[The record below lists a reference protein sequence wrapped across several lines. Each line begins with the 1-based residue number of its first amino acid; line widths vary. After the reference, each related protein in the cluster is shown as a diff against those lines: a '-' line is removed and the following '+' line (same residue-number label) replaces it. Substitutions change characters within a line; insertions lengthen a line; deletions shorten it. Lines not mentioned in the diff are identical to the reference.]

1 MNNHRRRLR
10 AGRSVSLALVL
21 GASLVATGCATGA
34 AQSTEGRAAT
44 VSVPGESL
52 EGPASS
58 PSPEP
63 SGSPGAAPSV
73 LSPGSVPV
81 QPADQG
87 QQERSP
93 EPVQVLYPGIDAD
106 IPVEPRGV
114 ASDGQMDIPDDA
126 AQAAWYEYG
135 KAPADEVGT
144 TVISAHAGSEETPVG
159 PLYALKDSRPGE
171 EVTVLDE
178 AGAAHHY
185 EVTQV
190 EQLGKDGLDFAP
202 YFERTGEHRLVLI
215 TCGGQWIDE
224 RGSYADNIIVVAEP
238 LD

>member
-1 MNNHRRRLR
+1 MLT
-10 AGRSVSLALVL
+10 
-21 GASLVATGCATGA
+21 ASLVATGCATGTA
-34 AQSTEGRAAT
+34 ASSEGQAAA
-44 VSVPGESL
+44 VSASGASPGPS
-52 EGPASS
+52 ASS
-58 PSPEP
+58 PSPTAP
-63 SGSPGAAPSV
+63 GSPEATPSV

-81 QPADQG
+81 QPAEQG
-87 QQERSP
+87 EQEPTP
-93 EPVQVLYPGIDAD
+93 EPVQVLYPEIDAD
-106 IPVEPRGV
+106 IPVEPRGG
-114 ASDGQMDIPDDA
+114 AGDGQMDIPDDA

-144 TVISAHAGSEETPVG
+144 TVISAHAGSQETPVG
-159 PLYALKDSRPGE
+159 PLYALKDSSPGE

-178 AGAAHHY
+178 AGDAHHY

-224 RGSYADNIIVVAEP
+224 RSSYADNIIVVAEP

>member
-1 MNNHRRRLR
+1 MKDHRRRAP
-10 AGRSVSLALVL
+10 AGHTAGLALVL
-21 GASLVATGCATGA
+21 AVSLGAAGCAVGA
-34 AQSTEGRAAT
+34 TEGTQDQAAT
-44 VSVPGESL
+44 VSASGEPQ
-52 EGPASS
+52 EAPASS
-58 PSPEP
+58 PSPEAP
-63 SGSPGAAPSV
+63 GSPEAAPS
-73 LSPGSVPV
+73 SFDPGSVPV

-87 QQERSP
+87 QQEPTP
-93 EPVQVLYPGIDAD
+93 EPVQVLYPEIDAD
-106 IPVEPRGV
+106 LPVQPRGV

-126 AQAAWYEYG
+126 AQAAWYQYG
-135 KAPADEVGT
+135 NAPADDVGT

-159 PLYALKDSRPGE
+159 PLYALQDAQEGE

-178 AGAAHHY
+178 AGTAHHY

-190 EQLGKDGLDFAP
+190 EQLGKDGLDFTP

>member
-1 MNNHRRRLR
+1 
-10 AGRSVSLALVL
+10 
-21 GASLVATGCATGA
+21 
-34 AQSTEGRAAT
+34 
-44 VSVPGESL
+44 
-52 EGPASS
+52 
-58 PSPEP
+58 
-63 SGSPGAAPSV
+63 
-73 LSPGSVPV
+73 
-81 QPADQG
+81 
-87 QQERSP
+87 
-93 EPVQVLYPGIDAD
+93 
-106 IPVEPRGV
+106 
-114 ASDGQMDIPDDA
+114 MDIPDDA

-135 KAPADEVGT
+135 KAPADQVGT
-144 TVISAHAGSEETPVG
+144 TVISAHAGSQETPVG

-178 AGAAHHY
+178 AGVAHHY

-202 YFERTGEHRLVLI
+202 YFERTGKHRLVLI

>member
-1 MNNHRRRLR
+1 M
-10 AGRSVSLALVL
+10 GSVES
-21 GASLVATGCATGA
+21 S
-34 AQSTEGRAAT
+34 EGPAAT
-44 VSVPGESL
+44 VSASGEPQEPS
-52 EGPASS
+52 ASS
-58 PSPEP
+58 PSPEAP
-63 SGSPGAAPSV
+63 GSPEAAPSA

-87 QQERSP
+87 QREPAP
-93 EPVQVLYPGIDAD
+93 EPVQVLYPEIDAD

-126 AQAAWYEYG
+126 AQAAWYQYG

-144 TVISAHAGSEETPVG
+144 TVISAHAGSVETPVG

-202 YFERTGEHRLVLI
+202 YFERTGQHRLVLI

-224 RGSYADNIIVVAEP
+224 RGSYADNVIVVAEP

>member
-10 AGRSVSLALVL
+10 AGHSAGLALVL
-21 GASLVATGCATGA
+21 SAALVATGCATSA
-34 AQSTEGRAAT
+34 AERPESQAAT
-44 VSVPGESL
+44 VSASGESQ
-52 EGPASS
+52 EPSASS
-58 PSPEP
+58 PSPEAP
-63 SGSPGAAPSV
+63 GSPEATPSV
-73 LSPGSVPV
+73 PSPGSSPV

-87 QQERSP
+87 QQEPTP
-93 EPVQVLYPGIDAD
+93 EPAQLLYPGIDAD

-114 ASDGQMDIPDDA
+114 AEDGQMDIPDDA

-135 KAPADEVGT
+135 KAPADQVGT
-144 TVISAHAGSEETPVG
+144 TVISAHAGSQETPVG

-178 AGAAHHY
+178 AGVAHHY

-202 YFERTGEHRLVLI
+202 YFERTGKHRLVLI